1 VNFSTCL
8 MAGYCNTVFD
18 CSGTDTSWLSSLAGY
33 AALGASGKVLVDISI
48 IISQIGE

>member
-1 VNFSTCL
+1 
-8 MAGYCNTVFD
+8 MFD